1 MKFMMKLFCF
11 IITSVFLALSLTA
24 CVNIESADSDSG
36 EVNVAAQS
44 ESISVDSKDSLP
56 GEDST
61 LGYLIDFTA
70 KDNNSRQFSLADFDD
85 KDLFIINFWST
96 TCPPCINEM
105 PELEELRQ
113 SLPERIEFL
122 TFCLDGEYYPDEL
135 TKILADTG
143 WSGITLVSG
152 EGDIQNIID
161 RLLYTPTTL
170 FFSGDGLARGSAV
183 IGAQTAEQYMAK
195 INDIL
200 SAMNKPT
207 I

>member
-1 MKFMMKLFCF
+1 MKPFCF

-24 CVNIESADSDSG
+24 CVNFDRTDSDSG
-36 EVNVAAQS
+36 DANIADQS
-44 ESISVDSKDSLP
+44 DSISLEAKDSSL
-56 GEDST
+56 GDDST
-61 LGYLIDFTA
+61 FGNLIDFTVI
-70 KDNNSRQFSLADFDD
+70 DNDSRQFSLSDFDD

-105 PELEELRQ
+105 PELEELRK

-135 TKILADTG
+135 TKILTDTG

-152 EGDIQNIID
+152 EGDIQSIID
-161 RLLYTPTTL
+161 SLLYTPTTL

-183 IGAQTAEQYMAK
+183 IGAQTAKQYKAN

-200 SAMNKPT
+200 SAMNKPM